1 MSPEQ
6 IGAADIPTP
15 VLDLDAADMKAE
27 SERYAAEVEIWA
39 RRKHRS
45 TRRHAVLLGR
55 DLPALLGQPEGTRVS
70 VVSLTRP
77 HGEYRLDV
85 IMQGPPS

>member
-27 SERYAAEVEIWA
+27 SERYAAEVH
-39 RRKHRS
+39 RRDS
-45 TRRHAVLLGR
+45 Y
-55 DLPALLGQPEGTRVS
+55 S
-70 VVSLTRP
+70 VP
-77 HGEYRLDV
+77 HL
-85 IMQGPPS
+85 